1 MSTDDPSA
9 VSRDA
14 ALERALVKIQA
25 ASGALFAVFLLLH
38 LGNQV
43 VAAAGPAAYDGVQ
56 GQLRAVYHAPAFEL
70 VAVGAALVVHVVVS
84 VWRMVRRR
92 RSGRPAA
99 AATRH
104 RLQRWSAVV
113 LLLFTFGHA
122 FATRG
127 TSLLS
132 GVFPGFDAIAFTM
145 VWIPAYF
152 VPYYLVFSIAGL
164 YHAIHGLVLA
174 LPRLGVRVKVPVR
187 AVYVAWAAGA
197 VALAL
202 GIAGFCG
209 AFQEGVREYA
219 LAGPY
224 AGLFEELGF
233 VDRAAL
239 ARE

>member
-1 MSTDDPSA
+1 MELSLAGPG
-9 VSRDA
+9 RFR
-14 ALERALVKIQA
+14 LERITAAIDAGWAANPDAVQA
-25 ASGALFAVFLLLH
+25 
-38 LGNQV
+38 QM
-43 VAAAGPAAYDGVQ
+43 
-56 GQLRAVYHAPAFEL
+56 RAVYHAPPFEL
-70 VAVGAALVVHVVVS
+70 VAVAGALVVHVVVS

-99 AATRH
+99 AATRQ
-104 RLQRWSAVV
+104 RLQRWSGIV
-113 LLLFTFGHA
+113 LLVFTFGHA

-127 TSLLS
+127 TSLLTD
-132 GVFPGFDAIAFTM
+132 VLPGFDAIAFTM

-164 YHAIHGLVLA
+164 YHALHGLALG

-209 AFQEGVREYA
+209 AFHDGIREYA

-224 AGLFEELGF
+224 AELFEELGF
-233 VDRAAL
+233 VDRAAR
-239 ARE
+239 AGE